1 MSWSFFC
8 ESVLTPHVPAS
19 VTVVVFLA
27 TPESEKEGTVPPGPP
42 TLQRPVVELMLI
54 VFNPPPPFFFLIFPK
69 PVPPFGGGG
78 GGGQPSPEP
87 LPAVAS
93 LQRLTLFFLGL
104 ARVSPVPC
112 RAGVEQ

>member
-54 VFNPPPPFFFLIFPK
+54 VLIPLPAFFRSIF
-69 PVPPFGGGG
+69 
-78 GGGQPSPEP
+78 SPEP

>member
-54 VFNPPPPFFFLIFPK
+54 VLIPLPAFFRSIFAK
-69 PVPPFGGGG
+69 PVPPRPP
-78 GGGQPSPEP
+78 PSPP
-87 LPAVAS
+87 FFVQFSRLS
-93 LQRLTLFFLGL
+93 LCPPW
-104 ARVSPVPC
+104 PVC
-112 RAGVEQ
+112 SA